1 MRLEPVVPV
10 PASTSGLTIVAA
22 FLKSVLG
29 LEACIFTTQGVR
41 FGLHTYSSQSCA
53 PAMRA
58 MTLAAPG
65 VKKAA
70 ADLKLLRHV

>member
-1 MRLEPVVPV
+1 MRLEPVRTRAGFDFGPDD
-10 PASTSGLTIVAA
+10 SRGL
-22 FLKSVLG
+22 FKSVLG

-41 FGLHTYSSQSCA
+41 FGLRTYASQSCA

-65 VKKAA
+65 VKKVA